1 MVKVHKFLAVPSTFN
16 HADDR
21 RGGRE
26 MAEAEAA
33 TATVSLDDTS
43 QALDRTD
50 WTAHHGTDDHHSHE
64 AQVDSHEAV
73 IRSVARGRRVCTLG
87 GRRDLASADEEARE
101 EASEVCMEP
110 LEARAPT
117 SVADSGHSRARR
129 EEIVAQAKASAD
141 DSHIL
146 ERGTGVGLW
155 EDLDGSRSWAIGDH
169 SSPCKAARIHVHGSP
184 SRRTRVP

>member
-1 MVKVHKFLAVPSTFN
+1 
-16 HADDR
+16 
-21 RGGRE
+21 
-26 MAEAEAA
+26 MAEVEAA

-43 QALDRTD
+43 QALDQTD
-50 WTAHHGTDDHHSHE
+50 WTAHHDIDDHHSHE
-64 AQVDSHEAV
+64 AQVDSHEEV
-73 IRSVARGRRVCTLG
+73 IRSGAREKRVCRLG
-87 GRRDLASADEEARE
+87 GRRDLASADEARE
-101 EASEVCMEP
+101 EANEVGMEP

-117 SVADSGHSRARR
+117 SVADSGHSRART

-155 EDLDGSRSWAIGDH
+155 EGLDGSRSWAIGDH
-169 SSPCKAARIHVHGSP
+169 SSPCKAARIHVRGSP

>member
-1 MVKVHKFLAVPSTFN
+1 VHKFLAVPSTFN

-101 EASEVCMEP
+101 EAGEVCMEP

-169 SSPCKAARIHVHGSP
+169 SSPCKAARIHVRGSP